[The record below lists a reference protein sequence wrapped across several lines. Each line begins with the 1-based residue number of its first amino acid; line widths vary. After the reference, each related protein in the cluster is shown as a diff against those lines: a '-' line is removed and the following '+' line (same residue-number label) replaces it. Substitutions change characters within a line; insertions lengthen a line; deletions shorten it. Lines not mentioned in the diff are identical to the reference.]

1 MRRIIIDTDTA
12 TDDAVALL
20 LALRAPDIQIEAIT
34 IVVGN
39 VEFDQEAE
47 NALYTIQMA
56 GRSGQVPVYLGA
68 RQPMMHSYHHT
79 VTNVHGSDGMS
90 DSFFP
95 KAKQR
100 PEREHA
106 VDAITSIV
114 NKYPGEVT
122 LFAIGGFTNVA
133 LALQNPSVRENLAAI
148 YFMGG
153 TYMFCGNIT
162 PAATYNAWVDPEA
175 TRIMIRSG
183 VPLYMTG
190 FDVTYRYSIFTD
202 ADYDQVA
209 KLGTPLAKFFWDIN
223 RIRRVYCKEV
233 QHLAG
238 SNHPDSLCV
247 ATFIDP
253 SIITK
258 SVQRAADSEVSGDLT
273 TGMIVIDELGIWKKE
288 PNLNICVTADEA
300 KFKALVMKS
309 LS

>member
-1 MRRIIIDTDTA
+1 MRRVIIDTDTA

-20 LALRAPDIQIEAIT
+20 LALRAPDVQIEAIT

-39 VEFDQEAE
+39 VDFDQEAE

-68 RQPMMHSYHHT
+68 RQPMLHSYHST
-79 VTNVHGSDGMS
+79 VTNVHGVDGMS
-90 DSFFP
+90 NSFFP

-100 PEREHA
+100 PERQHA

-133 LALQNPSVRENLAAI
+133 LALQNQSVRENLAAI
-148 YFMGG
+148 HFMGG
-153 TYMFCGNIT
+153 SYMFCGNIT

-183 VPLYMTG
+183 VPLWMTG

-202 ADYDQVA
+202 GDYDQVA

-223 RIRRVYCKEV
+223 RVRRVFCKEV
-233 QHLAG
+233 QHMAG

-258 SVQRAADSEVSGDLT
+258 TVQRAADSEVSGELT
-273 TGMIVIDELGIWKKE
+273 SGMIVIDELGIWKRK
-288 PNLNICVTADEA
+288 PNVTICVTADEA
-300 KFKALVMKS
+300 RFKALVMKS